1 MTTRLE
7 DLTAASFE
15 PHIGSE
21 FVVEPGDSVA
31 SLKLD
36 SVRILGHRHPE
47 ATRDPFALVF
57 LGPQG
62 LRLPQGICQFR
73 REGFGVA
80 GIFITQTGDG
90 ARGSEFEAVFT

>member
-7 DLTAASFE
+7 DLSAASFE
-15 PHIGSE
+15 PHAGSE
-21 FVVEPGDSVA
+21 FIVESGDLVV

-36 SVRILGHRHPE
+36 SVRRLGHRHPG

-73 REGFGVA
+73 REGFGAA